1 MNSCKF
7 RILGLVVTTLF
18 ITSLMASPNRVGKN
32 PMELTT
38 NKEASSI
45 IKKDDLRTEKVG
57 EVISASELSSGSAL
71 GINGGEAPAKE
82 GVVLNKATQ
91 GSWRINDRTEY
102 VIQNEGRPECPDGYV
117 DDLSLIHI

>member
-32 PMELTT
+32 PMEITT

-71 GINGGEAPAKE
+71 VINGGEAPAKE
-82 GVVLNKATQ
+82 GVVLNKAIQ

-102 VIQNEGRPECPDGYV
+102 VIQNEGRPECPDG
-117 DDLSLIHI
+117 